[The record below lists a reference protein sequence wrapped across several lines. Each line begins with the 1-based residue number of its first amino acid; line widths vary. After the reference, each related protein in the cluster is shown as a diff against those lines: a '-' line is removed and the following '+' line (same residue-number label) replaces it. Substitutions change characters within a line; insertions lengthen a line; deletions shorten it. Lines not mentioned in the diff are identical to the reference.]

1 MSAPIPEQ
9 SKGGNCSRPKAQS
22 RNNAQADFRFQ
33 ERVVKY
39 LHDYYVFDFKKNFVT
54 TYLSE

>member
-39 LHDYYVFDFKKNFVT
+39 LHDYYVFDLKKKFVRMSFK
-54 TYLSE
+54 

>member
-39 LHDYYVFDFKKNFVT
+39 LHDYYVFDLKKKFVT
-54 TYLSE
+54 TYL